1 MQSRL
6 SLALLFAALATLVT
20 AQSCPAVH
28 IFGARGTT
36 VPQSNGYDLLLPLV
50 NQLKSTYAGATSE
63 AIVYPACGGQSS
75 CGGVAYGDSAKQGTA
90 AVATAVNNFHNN
102 CPNTKLVLMGY
113 SQGGQIIDNA
123 LCGGPDPNAGI
134 TNTSIP
140 ISASAAQMVKAAIFM
155 GDPRFEYGASYEIGT
170 CRLGGFAAR
179 PKGFTCSNGSKIQ
192 SYCDSPDP
200 YCCQG
205 NDASAHGAYVNVYG
219 QNAISFIESKLN
231 S

>member
-1 MQSRL
+1 MQLRL
-6 SLALLFAALATLVT
+6 SLVLFFTSPAALVT
-20 AQSCPAVH
+20 AQSCPPVH

-36 VPQSNGYDLLLPLV
+36 VPQSQGYDLLLPL
-50 NQLKSTYAGATSE
+50 
-63 AIVYPACGGQSS
+63 
-75 CGGVAYGDSAKQGTA
+75 
-90 AVATAVNNFHNN
+90 
-102 CPNTKLVLMGY
+102 
-113 SQGGQIIDNA
+113 GGQIIDNA

-134 TNTSIP
+134 TSPSIP

-179 PKGFTCSNGSKIQ
+179 PKGFVCSNGSKIQ

-205 NDASAHGAYVNVYG
+205 NNASAHGAYVNIYG